1 MKRIKHFQAYAELLK
16 IFIQDIISPLE
27 EEEEPPK
34 KETTRKKLPYLFIEA
49 DEDHVPLQ
57 EKGRGRRRKKSR
69 ILAKLVYVHEGKEV
83 SSSGRAKLRN
93 PHYFAGCYE
102 DSEEL
107 FLEVLEYLKQ
117 NYDLEDGGKSSSV
130 VMVPPGLR
138 KNWRSFPNP
147 YLSWTVSISRNASR
161 KPCPRMLQQR
171 NFGKPQKKV
180 FGRK

>member
-1 MKRIKHFQAYAELLK
+1 MKKKSTREEVETPSRSYAGKTREL
-16 IFIQDIISPLE
+16 SSSCLE
-27 EEEEPPK
+27 LALGG
-34 KETTRKKLPYLFIEA
+34 RKKGLTPSWKPWFWREPQI
-49 DEDHVPLQ
+49 VPPRKQ
-57 EKGRGRRRKKSR
+57 GKKSSPK
-69 ILAKLVYVHEGKEV
+69 IK
-83 SSSGRAKLRN
+83 N
-93 PHYFAGCYE
+93 FAGCYE
-102 DSEEL
+102 DSEQL
-107 FLEVLEYLKQ
+107 FLEVLEYLEQ

-138 KNWRSFPNP
+138 KDWKSFPNP